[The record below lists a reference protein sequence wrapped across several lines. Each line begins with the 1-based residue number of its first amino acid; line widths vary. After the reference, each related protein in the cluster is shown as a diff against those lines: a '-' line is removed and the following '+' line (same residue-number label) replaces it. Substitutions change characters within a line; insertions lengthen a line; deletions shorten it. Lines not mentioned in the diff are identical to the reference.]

1 MLIKQHPTELKNIEE
16 INEQL
21 KTLLD
26 IEYAVDKSAIV
37 GITDRQGHIT
47 YVNDLFCELT
57 QYSREELIG
66 KTHNIINSGY
76 HPKEFFNEMWKTIGQ
91 GNIWTGEIRNK
102 RKDGSFY
109 WVHATIVPFLN
120 ENGVPYQYIS
130 IRTDIT
136 KEKLLEEQVIKSNEN
151 YRLIAE
157 NSVSLILLIDEE
169 GILNYVSPSFEKI
182 LHYDLESLEKSNLF
196 QLIHPSD
203 LGNFKRE
210 LNLFLHNKKPL
221 DCEFRLR
228 NKEGEYIDVEAIIS
242 ITDNS
247 QCSSRKDLILVV
259 MRDIS
264 TKKAIEKKIY
274 HLAYHDSLTG
284 FPNRRS
290 FMNQLRN
297 ELHPHNKSK
306 YSMSIL
312 FIDLDNFK
320 NINDQLGHDI
330 GDNIIKKAAD
340 NIRNVIRPTDLAA
353 RMGGDEFIVMLKN
366 IKSQEETNEII
377 GQILSNFR
385 SSIRVDG
392 EDYVVTCSIGVAN
405 FPEHGESAE
414 SLIKNAANALAR
426 VKSSTK
432 NDFLVFNKTIEHQS
446 IERRLLESAF
456 RIALR
461 EKQFYLE
468 YQPKMNI
475 KNDQIIGMEALVR
488 WNHPDLGTIPP
499 GKFISLAEETGLI
512 IPLGE
517 WILYEGCRQ
526 AKQWQ
531 EKGLDNLVVSIN
543 VSIRQL
549 EDPDFIDKLKKVL
562 EKTRLSPK
570 YLELELTESVFA
582 DIQNTVSILQE
593 IREMGVQV
601 SVDDFGTGYSSL
613 SYIKHLPID
622 TLKIDASFVR
632 DIHVNEESRAIV
644 RAIIHIA
651 NSIGLKVIA
660 EGIELQDQANEL
672 YVEGCRFGQGYY
684 YSRPLKI
691 EAFENFIQNRFIS
704 T

>member
-1 MLIKQHPTELKNIEE
+1 MLVKHPTQLTNIDE
-16 INEQL
+16 INKQL
-21 KTLLD
+21 KILHD
-26 IEYAVDKSAIV
+26 IEYAVDKSTIV
-37 GITDRQGHIT
+37 GVTDRQGNIT

-76 HPKEFFNEMWKTIGQ
+76 HTKEFFKEMWKTIGQ
-91 GNIWTGEIRNK
+91 GNIWTGEIKNK
-102 RKDGSFY
+102 RKDGSYY

-120 ENGVPYQYIS
+120 EKAIPYQYIS
-130 IRTDIT
+130 FRTDIT
-136 KEKLLEEQVIKSNEN
+136 KEKLLEEEVIKSNEN

-157 NSVSLILLIDEE
+157 NSVNLISLITVE
-169 GILNYVSPSFEKI
+169 GTVDYVSPSFEKI
-182 LHYDLESLEKSNLF
+182 LHYDLQSLEKSNF
-196 QLIHPSD
+196 FPLIHPSD
-203 LGNFKRE
+203 LETFKKE
-210 LNLFLHNKKPL
+210 LQSFLKNKQPL
-221 DCEFRLR
+221 DCEFRILS
-228 NKEGEYIDVEAIIS
+228 KEEEYIDVEAVVSTIED
-242 ITDNS
+242 T
-247 QCSSRKDLILVV
+247 QSRFSKDLILIV

-264 TKKAIEKKIY
+264 KRKVIEKKIH

-297 ELHPHNKSK
+297 ELLDRKKSK
-306 YSMSIL
+306 QGISIL

-330 GDNIIKKAAD
+330 GDSILKKAAD

-366 IKSQEETNEII
+366 IKSQDETNEIVS
-377 GQILSNFR
+377 QILSNFR
-385 SSIRVDG
+385 ASINVDG

-414 SLIKNAANALAR
+414 DLIKNAGNALAR
-426 VKSSTK
+426 VKSGTK
-432 NDFLVFNKTIEHQS
+432 NDFMVFNKTIEHQS
-446 IERRLLESAF
+446 IERRLLENAF
-456 RIALR
+456 RIALK
-461 EKQFYLE
+461 EEQFYLE
-468 YQPKMNI
+468 YQPKMDM
-475 KNDQIIGMEALVR
+475 KNERIMGMEALVR
-488 WNHPDLGTIPP
+488 WNHPDLGMIPP

-517 WILYEGCRQ
+517 WILFEGCRQ

-531 EKGLDNLVVSIN
+531 EKGLENLIVSIN

-549 EDPDFIDKLKKVL
+549 EDPHFIDKLKRVL
-562 EKTRLSPK
+562 EETKLTPK
-570 YLELELTESVFA
+570 YLELELTESVLA
-582 DIQNTVSILQE
+582 DIQNTISILQE

-660 EGIELQDQANEL
+660 EGIELQDQAKEL
-672 YVEGCRFGQGYY
+672 CTEGCKFGQGYY
-684 YSRPLKI
+684 YSRPLKV
-691 EAFENFIQNRFIS
+691 EAFEKFIQKSSI
-704 T
+704 TT

>member
-1 MLIKQHPTELKNIEE
+1 MLINHPIQFTNINE
-16 INEQL
+16 INKQL
-21 KTLLD
+21 KILQD
-26 IEYAVDKSAIV
+26 IEYAVDKSTIV
-37 GITDRQGHIT
+37 GVTDRQGNIT

-76 HPKEFFNEMWKTIGQ
+76 HPKEFFKEMWKTIGT
-91 GNIWTGEIRNK
+91 GNIWTGEIKNK
-102 RKDGSFY
+102 RKDGSYY

-120 ENGVPYQYIS
+120 EKGIPYQYIS
-130 IRTDIT
+130 FRTDIT
-136 KEKLLEEQVIKSNEN
+136 KEKSLEKEVIKSNEN

-157 NSVSLILLIDEE
+157 NSVNLISLFTID
-169 GILNYVSPSFEKI
+169 GTLDYISPSFEKI
-182 LHYDLESLEKSNLF
+182 LHYDLQSLEKSNFF
-196 QLIHPSD
+196 QLIHPTD
-203 LGNFKRE
+203 FETFKKE
-210 LNLFLHNKKPL
+210 LQTFLKNKQPL

-228 NKEGEYIDVEAIIS
+228 TKEEEYIDVEAVIS
-242 ITDNS
+242 TIENTQS
-247 QCSSRKDLILVV
+247 RSSKDLILVV

-264 TKKAIEKKIY
+264 KKKVIEKKIH
-274 HLAYHDSLTG
+274 HLAYHDNLTG

-297 ELHPHNKSK
+297 ELLDRNKSK
-306 YSMSIL
+306 YGMSIL

-320 NINDQLGHDI
+320 NINDQLGHDV
-330 GDNIIKKAAD
+330 GDSILKKAAD

-366 IKSQEETNEII
+366 IKSQDETNEIVS
-377 GQILSNFR
+377 QILFNFR
-385 SSIRVDG
+385 ASINVDE
-392 EDYVVTCSIGVAN
+392 EDCLVTCSIGVAN

-414 SLIKNAANALAR
+414 DLIKNAGNALAR
-426 VKSSTK
+426 VKSGTK
-432 NDFLVFNKTIEHQS
+432 NDFMIFNKTIEYQS
-446 IERRLLESAF
+446 IERRLLENAF
-456 RIALR
+456 RIALK
-461 EKQFYLE
+461 EEQFYLE
-468 YQPKMNI
+468 YQPKMDM
-475 KNDQIIGMEALVR
+475 KNERIMGMEALVR
-488 WNHPDLGTIPP
+488 WNHPDLGMIPP

-517 WILYEGCRQ
+517 WILFEGCRQ

-531 EKGLDNLVVSIN
+531 EKGLNNLIVSIN

-549 EDPDFIDKLKKVL
+549 EDPHFIDKLKRVL
-562 EKTRLSPK
+562 EETKLSPK

-582 DIQNTVSILQE
+582 DIQNTISILQE
-593 IREMGVQV
+593 IREIGVQV

-651 NSIGLKVIA
+651 DSIGLKVIA
-660 EGIELQDQANEL
+660 EGIELQDQAKEL
-672 YVEGCRFGQGYY
+672 CLEGCKFGQGYY
-684 YSRPLKI
+684 YSRPLKV
-691 EAFENFIQNRFIS
+691 EAFEEFIQKSLI
-704 T
+704 TT

>member
-1 MLIKQHPTELKNIEE
+1 MLTKHPIPLNNIEE

-21 KTLLD
+21 KVLLD
-26 IEYAVDKSAIV
+26 KEYALDKSAIV
-37 GITDRQGHIT
+37 GVTDRQGIIT
-47 YVNDLFCELT
+47 YVNDLFCELS
-57 QYSREELIG
+57 QFSREELIG
-66 KTHNIINSGY
+66 KRHNIINSGY
-76 HPKEFFNEMWKTIGQ
+76 HPKEFFKEMWKTIGQ
-91 GNIWTGEIRNK
+91 GHIWTGEIKNK
-102 RKDGSFY
+102 RKDGSYY

-120 ENGVPYQYIS
+120 ENGIPYQYIS

-136 KEKLLEEQVIKSNEN
+136 KEKLLKEEVIKSNEK

-157 NSVSLILLIDEE
+157 NSVNLISLIDVDGNLD
-169 GILNYVSPSFEKI
+169 YVSPSFEKI
-182 LHYDLESLEKSNLF
+182 LQFNLSKLEKSNLF
-196 QLIHPSD
+196 ELIHPNDIKS
-203 LGNFKRE
+203 FKRDLE
-210 LNLFLHNKKPL
+210 SFIAKKKTI
-221 DCEFRLR
+221 DCECRLLTKQGDYIEVEVVISKIEKSQYGST
-228 NKEGEYIDVEAIIS
+228 KE
-242 ITDNS
+242 
-247 QCSSRKDLILVV
+247 LILVV

-264 TKKAIEKKIY
+264 TKKAIEKKIH
-274 HLAYHDSLTG
+274 HLAYHDSLTD

-297 ELHPHNKSK
+297 VLLDRNNSK
-306 YSMSIL
+306 YNMSIL

-330 GDNIIKKAAD
+330 GDSILKKAAD
-340 NIRNVIRPTDLAA
+340 TIRNTIRPTDVAA

-366 IKSQEETNEII
+366 VKNNEETSEII
-377 GQILSNFR
+377 NRIMTNFR
-385 SSIRVDG
+385 AGFSVDG
-392 EDYVVTCSIGVAN
+392 EEQVVTCSIGVAN
-405 FPEHGESAE
+405 YPEHGQSAE
-414 SLIKNAANALAR
+414 ELIKNAANALTL
-426 VKSSTK
+426 VKTGTK
-432 NDFLVFNKTIEHQS
+432 NDYLFFNKTIEYQS

-456 RIALR
+456 RIALK

-468 YQPKMNI
+468 YQPKINL
-475 KNDQIIGMEALVR
+475 KSDQIIGMEALVR

-526 AKQWQ
+526 AKEWQ
-531 EKGLDNLVVSIN
+531 DKGLDNLVISIN
-543 VSIRQL
+543 VSVRQL
-549 EDPDFIDKLKKVL
+549 EDPEFAKKLTQIL
-562 EKTRLSPK
+562 EETKLAPEF
-570 YLELELTESVFA
+570 LEIELTESVFA
-582 DIQNTVSILQE
+582 DIQNTISILQE
-593 IREMGVQV
+593 IRAIGVQV

-660 EGIELQDQANEL
+660 EGIELQDQATEL
-672 YVEGCRFGQGYY
+672 SIEGCRFGQGYY

-691 EAFENFIQNRFIS
+691 EAFEQFMQKRLVTI
-704 T
+704 

>member
-1 MLIKQHPTELKNIEE
+1 MLTKHPIPLNNIEE

-21 KTLLD
+21 KVLLD
-26 IEYAVDKSAIV
+26 KEYALDKSAIV
-37 GITDRQGHIT
+37 GVTDRQGIIT
-47 YVNDLFCELT
+47 YVNDLFCELS
-57 QYSREELIG
+57 QFSREELIG
-66 KTHNIINSGY
+66 KRHNIINSGY
-76 HPKEFFNEMWKTIGQ
+76 HPKEFFKEMWKTIGQ
-91 GNIWTGEIRNK
+91 GHIWTGEIKNK
-102 RKDGSFY
+102 RKDGSYY

-120 ENGVPYQYIS
+120 ENGIPYQYIS

-136 KEKLLEEQVIKSNEN
+136 KEKLLKEEVIKSNEK

-157 NSVSLILLIDEE
+157 NSVNLISLIDVDGNLD
-169 GILNYVSPSFEKI
+169 YVSPSFEKI
-182 LHYDLESLEKSNLF
+182 LQFNLSKLEKSNLF
-196 QLIHPSD
+196 ELIHPNDIKS
-203 LGNFKRE
+203 FKRDLE
-210 LNLFLHNKKPL
+210 SFIAKKKTI
-221 DCEFRLR
+221 DCECRLLTKQGDYIEVEVVISKIEKSQYGST
-228 NKEGEYIDVEAIIS
+228 KE
-242 ITDNS
+242 
-247 QCSSRKDLILVV
+247 LILVV

-264 TKKAIEKKIY
+264 TKKAIEKKIH
-274 HLAYHDSLTG
+274 HLAYHDSLTD

-297 ELHPHNKSK
+297 VLLDRNNSK
-306 YSMSIL
+306 YNMSIL

-330 GDNIIKKAAD
+330 GDSILKKAAD
-340 NIRNVIRPTDLAA
+340 TIRNTIRSTDVAA

-366 IKSQEETNEII
+366 VKNNEETSEII
-377 GQILSNFR
+377 NRIMTNFR
-385 SSIRVDG
+385 GGFSVDG
-392 EDYVVTCSIGVAN
+392 EEHVVTCSIGVAN
-405 FPEHGESAE
+405 YPEHGQSAE
-414 SLIKNAANALAR
+414 ELIKNAANALTL
-426 VKSSTK
+426 VKSGTK
-432 NDFLVFNKTIEHQS
+432 NDYLFFNKTIEHQS

-456 RIALR
+456 RIALK

-468 YQPKMNI
+468 YQPKINL
-475 KNDQIIGMEALVR
+475 KSDQIIGMEALVR

-526 AKQWQ
+526 AKEWQ
-531 EKGLDNLVVSIN
+531 DKGLDNLVISIN
-543 VSIRQL
+543 VSVRQL
-549 EDPDFIDKLKKVL
+549 EDPEFAKKLTQIL
-562 EKTRLSPK
+562 EETKLAPEF
-570 YLELELTESVFA
+570 LEIELTESVFA
-582 DIQNTVSILQE
+582 DIQNTISILQE
-593 IREMGVQV
+593 IRAIGVQV

-660 EGIELQDQANEL
+660 EGIELQDQATEL
-672 YVEGCRFGQGYY
+672 SIEGCRFGQGYY

-691 EAFENFIQNRFIS
+691 EAFEQFMQKRLVTI
-704 T
+704 

>member
-1 MLIKQHPTELKNIEE
+1 MIIKHPTQLTNMEE
-16 INEQL
+16 INEQM
-21 KTLLD
+21 KILLD
-26 IEYAVDKSAIV
+26 IDYAVDKSAIV
-37 GITDRQGHIT
+37 GITDRQGNIT

-66 KTHNIINSGY
+66 KTHSIINSGH
-76 HPKEFFNEMWKTIGQ
+76 HPKDFFKEMWKTIGQ
-91 GNIWTGEIRNK
+91 GYIWTGEIKNK
-102 RKDGSFY
+102 RKDGSLY

-136 KEKLLEEQVIKSNEN
+136 KEKLLEEEVIKSNEN

-157 NSVSLILLIDEE
+157 NSVNLISLINTDGTLD
-169 GILNYVSPSFEKI
+169 YVSPSFEKI
-182 LHYDLESLEKSNLF
+182 LHYDLDSLEKSSLF
-196 QLIHPSD
+196 QLIHPND
-203 LGNFKRE
+203 LDNFKKE
-210 LNLFLHNKKPL
+210 LELFLRNKKTL

-228 NKEGEYIDVEAIIS
+228 TKEDEYIDVEAVIS
-242 ITDNS
+242 TIENTHS
-247 QCSSRKDLILVV
+247 RSSKDLILVV

-264 TKKAIEKKIY
+264 TKKVIEKKIH
-274 HLAYHDSLTG
+274 HLAYHDSLTD
-284 FPNRRS
+284 FPNRRF
-290 FMNQLRN
+290 FMNHLRN
-297 ELHPHNKSK
+297 ILLERNKTK
-306 YSMSIL
+306 YSMAIL

-320 NINDQLGHDI
+320 NINDQLGHDT
-330 GDNIIKKAAD
+330 GDSILKKAAE
-340 NIRNVIRPTDLAA
+340 NIQNAIRPTDLAA

-366 IKSQEETNEII
+366 IKGQEETNEII

-385 SSIRVDG
+385 SSIRFDG
-392 EDYVVTCSIGVAN
+392 EEYVVTCSIGVAN

-414 SLIKNAANALAR
+414 ELIKNAANALAR
-426 VKSSTK
+426 VKSGTK
-432 NDFLVFNKTIEHQS
+432 NDFMIFNKTIEHQS

-526 AKQWQ
+526 AKEWQ
-531 EKGLDNLVVSIN
+531 DKGLDNLVVSIN

-549 EDPDFIDKLKKVL
+549 EDFDFMDKLKRVL
-562 EKTRLSPK
+562 EETNLDPN

-582 DIQNTVSILQE
+582 DIQNTISILEE
-593 IREMGVQV
+593 IRELGVQV

-632 DIHVNEESRAIV
+632 DVHVNEESRAIV

-660 EGIELQDQANEL
+660 EGIELQDQAKEL
-672 YVEGCRFGQGYY
+672 CLEGCKFGQGYY

-691 EAFENFIQNRFIS
+691 EAFEEFIQQSLI
-704 T
+704 TT